1 MNLRNEF
8 TQDNLNREKLAKDYT
23 TFLNKLQGN
32 HVIALDAPWG
42 SGKSKFID
50 FMCSKFDENKD
61 VYVKYNA
68 WENDYTNEPLISLMS
83 DVFRG
88 FENKQYIG
96 VDEMKGL
103 VSKISNIG
111 LKSLSAITKGAT
123 RIVLGE
129 GGSEDATEAIK
140 EIGRIFVDDNVD
152 SLFKTIDESK
162 KSRTEFK
169 IQLDKYTKQI
179 LEEKTK
185 TKLFIIIDELD
196 RCKPTFAIELLESIK
211 HLFDIEE
218 IVFFI
223 AVDRTQ
229 LAESIKSIYGQGFD
243 SDTYLHRFFDMEL
256 HLPKINLEKHF
267 EIILNHKFNN
277 PEAYNDYKCN
287 TYITSAIH
295 TLDLTIR
302 DFERITSETILL
314 KTINV
319 LKGDEFEICILL
331 LILKY
336 KKPDVYDII
345 FKNDTNDFTSLNV
358 KILEIKNSEKLN
370 IFIISCRDILMF
382 QQHMNSWYF
391 KDATKKLL
399 NIIKNTL

>member
-83 DVFRG
+83 DIFRG

-243 SDTYLHRFFDMEL
+243 SDTYLHNLSLME
-256 HLPKINLEKHF
+256 
-267 EIILNHKFNN
+267 
-277 PEAYNDYKCN
+277 
-287 TYITSAIH
+287 
-295 TLDLTIR
+295 
-302 DFERITSETILL
+302 
-314 KTINV
+314 
-319 LKGDEFEICILL
+319 
-331 LILKY
+331 
-336 KKPDVYDII
+336 
-345 FKNDTNDFTSLNV
+345 
-358 KILEIKNSEKLN
+358 
-370 IFIISCRDILMF
+370 
-382 QQHMNSWYF
+382 
-391 KDATKKLL
+391 
-399 NIIKNTL
+399 